1 MLTREARPIPAT
13 ASAAAAEATRRSQR
27 RSRRQ
32 YQTRATKAAA
42 ASATLKGARDLV
54 TVSARLNSRTPWARN
69 GRITYTGYP
78 RRAKDAMRQGTTY
91 SRNLQRGV
99 VSFIRYPPLEAFR
112 SCRPPDPGAN
122 STEIGGLRQ

>member
-42 ASATLKGARDLV
+42 ASATIKGARYLV

-91 SRNLQRGV
+91 SRNRSEEHTSELQSPMYLV
-99 VSFIRYPPLEAFR
+99 
-112 SCRPPDPGAN
+112 
-122 STEIGGLRQ
+122 